1 MTPKLKAL
9 IFDFEGTLV
18 DFQWRLEEAEAEAGQ
33 LLADLGITG
42 KSPVKVH
49 YAEAMNKALE
59 HQERTGLAQGVL
71 ALGALYDR
79 YDADALVRWQI
90 RPGVQDILSMLRD
103 RGLKTGLVS
112 NIGLTSLEEALI
124 RLGLSPY
131 LDVVISRNEA
141 RWLKPHPQ
149 GIDLACERLG
159 CSKETVCFL
168 GDSLDDI
175 RAAQRAEVPVIIVSG
190 GQHSPEKIQEAGP
203 NGIIGD
209 WQELFLLLE
218 QKGWLT

>member
-1 MTPKLKAL
+1 AKLKAL

-33 LLADLGITG
+33 LLADLGIVG
-42 KSPVKVH
+42 KAQTKVH
-49 YAEAMNKALE
+49 YAEGMNMALE
-59 HQERTGLAQGVL
+59 HQEKTGLSQAVL
-71 ALGALYDR
+71 SLAALYDR
-79 YDADALVRWQI
+79 YDADALGRWQI
-90 RPGVQDILSMLRD
+90 RPGVQEILPLLRN

-112 NIGLTSLEEALI
+112 NVGLKSLEEALT
-124 RLGLSPY
+124 RLGLHPF

-141 RWLKPHPQ
+141 HWLKPHPK

-175 RAAQRAEVPVIIVSG
+175 LAARRAGVPVIIVSG
-190 GQHSPEKIQEAGP
+190 GQHSPEKIQESGP
-203 NGIIGD
+203 NGFIRD
-209 WQELFLLLE
+209 WQELVLLLE

>member
-1 MTPKLKAL
+1 MTPKLNAL

-33 LLADLGITG
+33 LLADLGIIG
-42 KSPVKVH
+42 KAQTKVH
-49 YAEAMNKALE
+49 YAEGMNLALE
-59 HQERTGLAQGVL
+59 HHERTGSSQGVL
-71 ALGALYDR
+71 SLAAIYDR

-90 RPGVQDILSMLRD
+90 RPGIKEILTLLRE
-103 RGLKTGLVS
+103 RGIKAGLVS
-112 NIGLTSLEEALI
+112 NVGLKSLEEALI
-124 RLGLSPY
+124 RLDLRPF
-131 LDVVISRNEA
+131 LDVIISRNDA

-168 GDSLDDI
+168 GDSLDDVL
-175 RAAQRAEVPVIIVSG
+175 AAQRSGVPVIIVSG
-190 GQHSPEKIQEAGP
+190 GQHSPKIIQESGP
-203 NGIIGD
+203 NGIIQD